1 MAGERVNSACP
12 MQKEIRKV
20 YQVLKESQKKQM
32 RENQGELLE
41 VKAQLTCPTGHVRV
55 SHARRK
61 RKDIRSRGY
70 SVFRGIQSRNHKE
83 LTLPEGRRHVKG

>member
-1 MAGERVNSACP
+1 

-20 YQVLKESQKKQM
+20 YQVLKESKKKQM

-41 VKAQLTCPTGHVRV
+41 VKAQLTCPMGNVRV

-70 SVFRGIQSRNHKE
+70 SVYIK
-83 LTLPEGRRHVKG
+83 

>member
-1 MAGERVNSACP
+1 

-20 YQVLKESQKKQM
+20 YQVLKESKKKQM

-41 VKAQLTCPTGHVRV
+41 VKAQLTYPMGHVRV
-55 SHARRK
+55 SLAKRK

-70 SVFRGIQSRNHKE
+70 SVYIK
-83 LTLPEGRRHVKG
+83 